1 MPYLTKS
8 EAEKEGLCPWLKQIT
23 PWNGQGIYV
32 EHLANHYALLAMNKG
47 TIDHAKHMTK
57 LLKSDFPT
65 LPTLIVQ
72 RLKVLHEQRRID
84 RNAENS
90 KL

>member
-1 MPYLTKS
+1 MQSLTKS
-8 EAEKEGLCPWLKQIT
+8 ETECPWLAQLK

-32 EHLANHYALLAMNKG
+32 EDLAQHYALMAMNPAS
-47 TIDHAKHMTK
+47 IDHARHMSK

-65 LPTLIVQ
+65 LNTLIVQ

-84 RNAENS
+84 
-90 KL
+90 